1 MSDFDPAKL
10 LDIVGHRS
18 EVEWFSPAVQ
28 TDRFLAGPAEVYL
41 STTDGAVT
49 WGWSFEPVPV
59 DPRGRRYRRFRHP
72 DGWMMLTDADDPQT
86 VLLVSTIELHVAV
99 GADGEVVHAVPVSA
113 GAVPSAG
120 DAYTLQKATETAGSY
135 RLEHAWPLD
144 LVCSALSLWCEIFLE
159 REVSFTPRAPTST
172 DRADIAELVDDPA
185 GTDEGIGRLG
195 HDEELAEIIGEYD
208 DVFWFQAD
216 LTWPDRADAEAFRD
230 RIDVRVREGAVDSW
244 LLSVEPI
251 GSLEGSV
258 RRLADGGIMVLDP
271 EDPNVIRLE
280 WDRMVL
286 AVSVEDTGFEPAG
299 VAVALG
305 TAPGT
310 DQWEELRRVQGE
322 HDGSVVIHAPAWS
335 ENRVAEALSVWAAAW
350 TGSSPRFVY
359 DFDDPISQAA
369 IEANNLLE
377 GAAPAPRSVRTATRQ
392 LCGHVDAAATP
403 YEDPLPC
410 GLPATAYYRDSDT
423 MILVCDSHAPP
434 GAKLTTLLRA

>member
-1 MSDFDPAKL
+1 MSVFDPAHL
-10 LDIVGHRS
+10 LDTVGIRS

-28 TDRFLAGPAEVYL
+28 TDRFLAGPADVYL
-41 STTDGAVT
+41 STTEGAVT
-49 WGWSFEPVPV
+49 WGWSLEPVPV

-86 VLLVSTIELHVAV
+86 VLVVATTELHVAV
-99 GADGEVVHAVPVSA
+99 GGDGEVLHAVPVSA
-113 GAVPSAG
+113 GAVPSTG
-120 DAYTLQKATETAGSY
+120 DAYSLQKATETAGSY
-135 RLEHAWPLD
+135 RLEQAWPLD
-144 LVCSALSLWCEIFLE
+144 LVSSALSLWCEIFLE
-159 REVSFTPRAPTST
+159 RDVSFTPRAPTAM
-172 DRADIAELVDDPA
+172 DRAEIAELFDDHA
-185 GTDEGIGRLG
+185 GIDEDTRQLG
-195 HDEELAEIIGEYD
+195 HDDELAEIISDYD

-216 LTWPDRADAEAFRD
+216 LTWPDRDDAEAFRD

-251 GSLEGSV
+251 DSLDGSV
-258 RRLADGGIMVLDP
+258 RTLPDGGIMILDP

-286 AVSVEDTGFEPAG
+286 AVSVEESGFEPAG
-299 VAVALG
+299 VAVPLG

-335 ENRVAEALSVWAAAW
+335 ESRVAEALSVWASAW

-359 DFDDPISQAA
+359 DFDDPVSQAA
-369 IEANNLLE
+369 IDANNLLE
-377 GAAPAPRSVRTATRQ
+377 DATPAARSVRTATRQ
-392 LCGHVDAAATP
+392 LCGHVDAAANA

-410 GLPATAYYRDSDT
+410 GLPATTYYRDSDAT
-423 MILVCDSHAPP
+423 ILVCDSHAPP